1 MERTQNSKQQIIYGL
16 RPVIEALESGKKI
29 DKILI
34 QNGLTGALVS
44 ELRTKMKEA
53 GIQFQF
59 VPVEKLNRTTRNAN
73 HQGVVAVISPI
84 EYQSVFDIVPKVFD
98 EGRVPFPQARFSYYE
113 LPVA

>member
-53 GIQFQF
+53 GIWTIIWVTMAMGFGLLLF
-59 VPVEKLNRTTRNAN
+59 FKAEWVHGISSMEDLLERFGNSLYCCRRNRWYNSSCKEKR
-73 HQGVVAVISPI
+73 
-84 EYQSVFDIVPKVFD
+84 Y
-98 EGRVPFPQARFSYYE
+98 
-113 LPVA
+113 